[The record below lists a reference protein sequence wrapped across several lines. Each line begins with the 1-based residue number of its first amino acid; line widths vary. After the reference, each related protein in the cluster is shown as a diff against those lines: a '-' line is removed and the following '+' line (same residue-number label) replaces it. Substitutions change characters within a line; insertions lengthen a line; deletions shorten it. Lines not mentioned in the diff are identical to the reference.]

1 VVFFVYIL
9 FIKYLFV
16 ALVKT
21 NTMNYKMISLY
32 DRLKP
37 HYKDVLKIK
46 NISEPDL
53 VSMIVEALEQ
63 ESYVADLKYSS
74 VLNLQFIFGNV
85 NPFVYFKDI

>member
-1 VVFFVYIL
+1 
-9 FIKYLFV
+9 
-16 ALVKT
+16 
-21 NTMNYKMISLY
+21 MNYKMISLY

-37 HYKDVLKIK
+37 HYKDALKVK

-53 VSMIVEALEQ
+53 INITVEALES

-74 VLNLQFIFGNV
+74 VLNLQFLFGNI